1 MVYKKVLFI
10 APATEFGAYPPLGI
24 LSVAAYLR
32 EKGYEVGVID
42 YSGLKV
48 SKEQIK
54 KDISLYNPD
63 MVALGVLTGPGLTR
77 AMMISDIAKSMG
89 KNVVWGGPHATILP
103 HLTLNHPTIDAVI
116 MGEGEYSLEEY
127 LAYLNGSK
135 KEPKG
140 MGIKIKSEIKITPPQ
155 DKFVDIETKPMPA
168 WELIKDIDK
177 YFPYSK
183 HNFVLMEANRGCPYR
198 CGFCH
203 HANNDVKQYGG
214 KFRNMSAKRLIE
226 QFDYVKS
233 LTKKHVSRMDIGGDM
248 HLTNEAFTEQ
258 FVKEMKESGRN
269 IGWHTVSRFDCMTE
283 RMADLI
289 AEAGCEGIMLGCE
302 SGSPRIQKMLGK
314 KIELEKAKKITKRL
328 RENGIMVTITYMMGH
343 PDETSQEIQMTKKFM
358 KEVPSDQN
366 LLQIYR
372 PFPGTP
378 YFNLSVSKS
387 KTKLPSSLKD
397 YVTFGVLGHHA
408 NISKVSSALLWREFY
423 KSNAYE
429 QTKYFINQQKFF
441 LRKQMYHQF
450 FDLFKNNKFTFKI
463 KEMLTVSTK

>member
-54 KDISLYNPD
+54 KDISLHNPD
-63 MVALGVLTGPGLTR
+63 M
-77 AMMISDIAKSMG
+77 
-89 KNVVWGGPHATILP
+89 
-103 HLTLNHPTIDAVI
+103 DAVI

-258 FVKEMKESGRN
+258 FVKEMKESGR
-269 IGWHTVSRFDCMTE
+269 
-283 RMADLI
+283 
-289 AEAGCEGIMLGCE
+289 
-302 SGSPRIQKMLGK
+302 
-314 KIELEKAKKITKRL
+314 
-328 RENGIMVTITYMMGH
+328 
-343 PDETSQEIQMTKKFM
+343 
-358 KEVPSDQN
+358 
-366 LLQIYR
+366 
-372 PFPGTP
+372 
-378 YFNLSVSKS
+378 
-387 KTKLPSSLKD
+387 
-397 YVTFGVLGHHA
+397 
-408 NISKVSSALLWREFY
+408 
-423 KSNAYE
+423 
-429 QTKYFINQQKFF
+429 
-441 LRKQMYHQF
+441 
-450 FDLFKNNKFTFKI
+450 
-463 KEMLTVSTK
+463 

>member
-1 MVYKKVLFI
+1 
-10 APATEFGAYPPLGI
+10 
-24 LSVAAYLR
+24 
-32 EKGYEVGVID
+32 
-42 YSGLKV
+42 
-48 SKEQIK
+48 
-54 KDISLYNPD
+54 
-63 MVALGVLTGPGLTR
+63 
-77 AMMISDIAKSMG
+77 
-89 KNVVWGGPHATILP
+89 
-103 HLTLNHPTIDAVI
+103 
-116 MGEGEYSLEEY
+116 
-127 LAYLNGSK
+127 
-135 KEPKG
+135 
-140 MGIKIKSEIKITPPQ
+140 
-155 DKFVDIETKPMPA
+155 
-168 WELIKDIDK
+168 
-177 YFPYSK
+177 
-183 HNFVLMEANRGCPYR
+183 
-198 CGFCH
+198 
-203 HANNDVKQYGG
+203 
-214 KFRNMSAKRLIE
+214 
-226 QFDYVKS
+226 
-233 LTKKHVSRMDIGGDM
+233 
-248 HLTNEAFTEQ
+248 
-258 FVKEMKESGRN
+258 
-269 IGWHTVSRFDCMTE
+269 
-283 RMADLI
+283 
-289 AEAGCEGIMLGCE
+289 
-302 SGSPRIQKMLGK
+302 MLGK

-328 RENGIMVTITYMMGH
+328 RENEIMVTITYMMGH